1 MATTGQLIRQP
12 RRTRAEKTKVPALG
26 AAALAGANNAAYDQ
40 WVENAWEKRLADG
53 RLPNVEPRIAPCGV

>member
-1 MATTGQLIRQP
+1 MPGSPSAASLAARRVLILAP
-12 RRTRAEKTKVPALG
+12 LG